1 MINLLAVLLSMAM
14 MLTGASADSVSPEA
28 PAYSTTAITNV
39 VLSVNGETVALNP
52 TAHFGVMTDG
62 EKAVYD
68 FYIDSEGEHLL
79 PLQLAA
85 DDTGLLVCN
94 PNSDTTLSLSAEE
107 LETLMNQATANL
119 PTEGEDAEVMRFL
132 MDEFIPAYTGAI
144 KLYSDREAM
153 KALQAEIEPTVIA
166 TLDRGEGVPSQV
178 EFNGAT
184 LDATQYT
191 YEIDGA
197 KLGGIVDTVF
207 ETRDELKAYADAYMK
222 FLSMMPDTPDMPDI
236 FQNVE
241 SVGQLYERMDMNIDV
256 TEYVAEELEIADMV
270 IRIRPVEGMEPMV
283 FNVHATQVGD
293 DASSGTLDCS
303 FAAEGTVMLMNM
315 SFDMTDAHVSMDMTM
330 NIGAEAEPEDADA
343 EDPRNVARNAL
354 ATITGGA
361 AEAAM
366 LEDAAAKPA
375 EPAAPEIGEPFA
387 DLAFKF
393 AADTDEAAEGG
404 LSAMFSI
411 DVYGQ
416 GRMAMIVEGD
426 RQADGSADTAFNLS
440 FDDNKNSYALSF
452 NIEEGAEPFELLAD
466 AENAVPVMTMQEPP
480 MAMMMSLGAD
490 AMNLGK
496 EESVQQL
503 ISLFGIDMDADPE
516 EDYDYDDEDDEDDDY
531 AEPED
536 DGRLPIGI
544 PQFTYLPE
552 GYRVS
557 DLDIDTQY
565 DTVYAT
571 ITDDEYRM
579 MTVYVQAYDDSQ
591 AVNCYL
597 VDENGQ
603 IAPYSGRVIY
613 ANEEDG
619 DISYTA
625 GDGRTYITAY
635 DYTESL
641 TAEDI
646 AQVLAGIRY

>member
-1 MINLLAVLLSMAM
+1 
-14 MLTGASADSVSPEA
+14 
-28 PAYSTTAITNV
+28 
-39 VLSVNGETVALNP
+39 
-52 TAHFGVMTDG
+52 
-62 EKAVYD
+62 
-68 FYIDSEGEHLL
+68 
-79 PLQLAA
+79 
-85 DDTGLLVCN
+85 
-94 PNSDTTLSLSAEE
+94 
-107 LETLMNQATANL
+107 
-119 PTEGEDAEVMRFL
+119 

-153 KALQAEIEPTVIA
+153 KALQAEIEPTMLA

-303 FAAEGTVMLMNM
+303 FAEQGTVMLMHM

-387 DLAFKF
+387 DLAFRF
-393 AADTDEAAEGG
+393 AADTDDAAEGG

-452 NIEEGAEPFELLAD
+452 NIEEGKEPFELLAD

-625 GDGRTYITAY
+625 GDSRTHNTAY